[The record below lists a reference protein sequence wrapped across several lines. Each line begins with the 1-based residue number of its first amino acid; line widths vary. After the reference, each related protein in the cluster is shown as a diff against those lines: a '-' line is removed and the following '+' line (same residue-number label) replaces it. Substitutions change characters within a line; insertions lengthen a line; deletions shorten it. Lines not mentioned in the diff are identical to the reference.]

1 MQLLCAVDSARVR
14 ATIFVV
20 IAQKYLGHQPW
31 WAINHHIPSKI
42 TNICG
47 KTAKRSWGIKRANFP
62 KPFWDI
68 HKIAKAK
75 TTSGNFALSAGA
87 KKNHVGNSFAND
99 RKLALRFTT
108 LDVLMIPND
117 TGEIT
122 DDSTK
127 KKNRPMCISRVS

>member
-1 MQLLCAVDSARVR
+1 
-14 ATIFVV
+14 V

-62 KPFWDI
+62 KPLWDI

-75 TTSGNFALSAGA
+75 TTSGNFALSAGPQVQ
-87 KKNHVGNSFAND
+87 KKIMSGTPLPTIENLHS
-99 RKLALRFTT
+99 
-108 LDVLMIPND
+108 DVP
-117 TGEIT
+117 
-122 DDSTK
+122 
-127 KKNRPMCISRVS
+127 P